1 MGVVGV
7 ETAWIGPGVIPS
19 SHRNKS
25 GMVSSMTG
33 NNRPD
38 LALKIVLEFSSP
50 CRIRLRLHRSR
61 ISTN

>member
-33 NNRPD
+33 T
-38 LALKIVLEFSSP
+38 IVL
-50 CRIRLRLHRSR
+50 ILR
-61 ISTN
+61 